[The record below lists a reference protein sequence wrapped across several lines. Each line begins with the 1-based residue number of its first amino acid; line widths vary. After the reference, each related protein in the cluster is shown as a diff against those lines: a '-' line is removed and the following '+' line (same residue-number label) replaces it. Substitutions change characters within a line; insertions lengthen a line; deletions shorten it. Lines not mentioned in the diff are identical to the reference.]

1 MQAIKFII
9 LILFAILVAAF
20 TVKNGNPVNFTYYD
34 FKLQTH
40 SIELPLVLLI
50 LIPFGLGLLLAFVL
64 GLVGRIKL
72 KTRLAR
78 QNRTIKSLE
87 AELEK
92 LRPEPTLSASE
103 NE

>member
-20 TVKNGNPVNFTYYD
+20 TVKNGNPVSFTYYD

-40 SIELPLVLLI
+40 TLELPLVLLI
-50 LIPFGLGLLLAFVL
+50 LIPFGLGLLLTFVM
-64 GLVGRIKL
+64 GLFGRIKL

-87 AELEK
+87 AELEE
-92 LRPEPTLSASE
+92 LRPQPTLPASE
-103 NE
+103 SE